1 MRAAKPLG
9 DRSSIAEFAFDR
21 LLALLGDLADM
32 AALAGERPQRMRS
45 RNDFFA
51 ATAATDNPTRVAPS
65 RKSGQSDDV
74 PDSIFLSS
82 VVNESRTARGAD
94 FL

>member
-1 MRAAKPLG
+1 
-9 DRSSIAEFAFDR
+9 
-21 LLALLGDLADM
+21 
-32 AALAGERPQRMRS
+32 MRS
-45 RNDFFA
+45 RDDFFA
-51 ATAATDNPTRVAPS
+51 ATTATDKPARVTAS

-74 PDSIFLSS
+74 PDSIIFPS